1 MQPRA
6 DLRPTSAP
14 SSAKIDVPT
23 LIVHGDRDVS
33 APLAITG
40 RKTAAL
46 MPHATVKI
54 YEGAPHG
61 LFLRTPSG

>member
-1 MQPRA
+1 
-6 DLRPTSAP
+6 
-14 SSAKIDVPT
+14 VPT

-33 APLAITG
+33 APLPITG
-40 RKTAAL
+40 RKTASL

-61 LFLRTPSG
+61 LFLTHTERLNKDLLEIVGT